1 MGSIEIISLLDKE
14 FTGRKT
20 SGTAILELATQQFRI
35 TPADLPNS
43 KHVVSEIQT
52 NNLSVAK
59 EITNFDTQYAI
70 LVVIG
75 QHRF

>member
-1 MGSIEIISLLDKE
+1 MEKE
-14 FTGRKT
+14 FTDEYAFKK
-20 SGTAILELATQQFRI
+20 SGTPISELSKQQFRI

-59 EITNFDTQYAI
+59 KMTKFDTQYAI
-70 LVVIG
+70 LVVID
-75 QHRF
+75 HHLF